1 MDKYARGIIYSYLF
15 DIIKT
20 KNNFSREKREKETE
34 KTIVMYKDT
43 RIVSEVPDNITLRR
57 IF

>member
-1 MDKYARGIIYSYLF
+1 MDKYVRGIIYSYLF

-20 KNNFSREKREKETE
+20 KNNFPREKKEKETE

-57 IF
+57 MF